1 MEQPRRPI
9 KLDITTINDRPAD
22 FDKLFRLWNAAKG
35 SSLDVTFDFSTCDFL
50 RPNAIAFLGGLA
62 RLIEN
67 RNGRVMFDWNTANDK
82 ILAILRQNRF
92 AKVFGYKGISGGPGN
107 SIPYR
112 EDNTPSLYASDVK
125 DDIIEYL
132 AYEWLG
138 HGWVHVSPKLKNAI
152 LGRVWEIYANAFLHA
167 ESDIG
172 VFSCGQFFWR
182 MGLLKLTVVDFG
194 VGIPARI
201 KEFFKDYPSVE
212 KLAAAAC
219 LRWAFQPGTTT
230 KRHEGT
236 GRGIGLDML
245 KEFVYVNHGKLEI
258 YSENGYA
265 LITNQK
271 EQYSNQVSFFEGT
284 VVNITLRCDERYYRF
299 VNEGPSGPW
308 F

>member
-1 MEQPRRPI
+1 MKQPRRVI
-9 KLDITTINDRPAD
+9 KLDIPTINDRCTD
-22 FDKLFRLWNAAKG
+22 FDKLFKLLNEAKG
-35 SSLDVTFDFSTCDFL
+35 YSLDITFDFSTCVFL
-50 RPNAIAFLGGLA
+50 RPNAIAFLGALA
-62 RLIEN
+62 RLVES
-67 RNGRVMFDWNTANDK
+67 RNGRITFDWNTANDK

-92 AKVFGYKGISGGPGN
+92 ARVFGYTGVSGGPGN

-112 EDNTPSLYASDVK
+112 EDQTQPGDVK
-125 DDIIEYL
+125 DDIIDYL

-138 HGWVHVSPKLKNAI
+138 RGWVHVSPKLKNAVV
-152 LGRVWEIYANAFLHA
+152 GRVWEIYANAFSHA
-167 ESDIG
+167 KSNLGI
-172 VFSCGQFFWR
+172 FSCGQLFWR
-182 MGLLKLTVVDFG
+182 MSLLKLTVVDFG
-194 VGIPARI
+194 VGIPATVRQ
-201 KEFFKDYPSVE
+201 FFKDHP
-212 KLAAAAC
+212 LAKQLSAAAC
-219 LRWAFQPGTTT
+219 IRWAFEPGNST
-230 KRHEGT
+230 KAEGT

-271 EQYSNQVSFFEGT
+271 EQYSNRASFFEGT

>member
-67 RNGRVMFDWNTANDK
+67 RNGRVMFDWNTVNDK
-82 ILAILRQNRF
+82 IFAILRQNGF
-92 AKVFGYKGISGGPGN
+92 ASAFGYAGVLGGPGS

-112 EDNTPSLYASDVK
+112 EDQPRSIYASDVK
-125 DDIIEYL
+125 DDIIDYL

-138 HGWVHVSPKLKNAI
+138 RGWVHVSPKLKNAI
-152 LGRVWEIYANAFLHA
+152 AGRVWEIYANAFLHA
-167 ESDIG
+167 DSDIG

-182 MGLLKLTVVDFG
+182 MGLLKLAIVDFG

-201 KEFFKDYPSVE
+201 KEFFEDYPSVG
-212 KLAAAAC
+212 KLSAAAC
-219 LRWAFQPGTTT
+219 LRWAFQPGTST
-230 KRHEGT
+230 RQHEGT
-236 GRGIGLDML
+236 GRGIGLDMI
-245 KEFVYVNHGKLEI
+245 KDFVYANRGILEI
-258 YSENGYA
+258 YSEDGYA
-265 LITNQK
+265 LFRPRKQ
-271 EQYSNQVSFFEGT
+271 EYRHLSSSFEGT

-299 VNEGPSGPW
+299 VNEGLSGPW

>member
-9 KLDITTINDRPAD
+9 KLDIPTINDRAAD

-35 SSLDVTFDFSTCDFL
+35 SSLEVIFDFSPCDFL

-62 RLIEN
+62 RFIEN
-67 RNGRVMFDWNTANDK
+67 RNGRVTFGWNTANDK
-82 ILAILRQNRF
+82 ILTVLRQNGF
-92 AKVFGYKGISGGPGN
+92 ASAFGYARALGFPGN

-112 EDNTPSLYASDVK
+112 EDQTQTGDVK
-125 DDIIEYL
+125 DDIIDYL

-138 HGWVHVSPKLKNAI
+138 RGWVHVSPRLKNAVV
-152 LGRVWEIYANAFLHA
+152 GRVWEIYANAFLHA
-167 ESDIG
+167 KSNLGI
-172 VFSCGQFFWR
+172 FSCGQFFWR

-194 VGIPARI
+194 VGIPATVRQ
-201 KEFFKDYPSVE
+201 FFKDHPLVKQFS
-212 KLAAAAC
+212 AAAC
-219 LRWAFQPGTTT
+219 IRWAFEPGNST
-230 KRHEGT
+230 KAEGT

-245 KEFVYVNHGKLEI
+245 KDFVYANRGILEI

-265 LITNQK
+265 LFRPRKQ
-271 EQYSNQVSFFEGT
+271 EYGHLSSSFEGT
-284 VVNITLRCDERYYRF
+284 VVNITLRCDERYYRL

>member
-1 MEQPRRPI
+1 MEQPHRSI
-9 KLDITTINDRPAD
+9 KLDIPTINDRPAD

-35 SSLDVTFDFSTCDFL
+35 SSLEVTFDFSTCDFL

-62 RLIEN
+62 RLVES
-67 RNGRVMFDWNTANDK
+67 RNGRVTFDWNTAIANGK
-82 ILAILRQNRF
+82 ILTVLRQNGF
-92 AKVFGYKGISGGPGN
+92 ASAFGYAHALGFPGN

-112 EDNTPSLYASDVK
+112 EDQTQPNDVK
-125 DDIIEYL
+125 DDIIDYL

-138 HGWVHVSPKLKNAI
+138 RGWVHVSPKLQNAVV
-152 LGRVWEIYANAFLHA
+152 GRVWEIYANAFSHA
-167 ESDIG
+167 KSNLGI
-172 VFSCGQFFWR
+172 FSCGQFFWR
-182 MGLLKLTVVDFG
+182 MSLLKLTVVDFG
-194 VGIPARI
+194 VGIPATVRQ
-201 KEFFKDYPSVE
+201 FFKDHP
-212 KLAAAAC
+212 LAKQLSAAAC
-219 LRWAFQPGTTT
+219 IRWAFEPGNTT
-230 KRHEGT
+230 KAEGT

-271 EQYSNQVSFFEGT
+271 EQYSNRASFFKGT
-284 VVNITLRCDERYYRF
+284 VVNITLRCDERYYRL

>member
-1 MEQPRRPI
+1 VI
-9 KLDITTINDRPAD
+9 KLDIPKINDRPAD
-22 FDKLFRLWNAAKG
+22 FDKLFKLWNEAKG
-35 SSLDVTFDFSTCDFL
+35 NSLDITFDFSTCDFL

-62 RLIEN
+62 RLVES
-67 RNGRVMFDWNTANDK
+67 RNGRVTFDWNTANDK

-92 AKVFGYKGISGGPGN
+92 ARVFGYTGVSGGPGN

-112 EDNTPSLYASDVK
+112 EDKTQSIYASDVK

-132 AYEWLG
+132 RHEWLG
-138 HGWVHVSPKLKNAI
+138 SGWVRMSPKLKNAI
-152 LGRVWEIYANAFLHA
+152 VGRVWEIYANAFLHA
-167 ESDIG
+167 ESGIG

-182 MGLLKLTVVDFG
+182 MGLLKLAVVDFG

-201 KEFFKDYPSVE
+201 KELFKDYPSVG

-219 LRWAFQPGTTT
+219 LRWAFQPGTSTR
-230 KRHEGT
+230 RHEGT

-271 EQYSNQVSFFEGT
+271 EQYSNQASFFKGT
-284 VVNITLRCDERYYRF
+284 VVNITLHCDERYYRF